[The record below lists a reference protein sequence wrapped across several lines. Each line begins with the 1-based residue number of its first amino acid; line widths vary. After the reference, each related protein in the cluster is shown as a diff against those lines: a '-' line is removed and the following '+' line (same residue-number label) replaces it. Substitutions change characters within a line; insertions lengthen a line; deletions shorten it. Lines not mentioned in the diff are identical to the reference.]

1 MEVDRDTLF
10 PRLEEMAGQG
20 SIHVQ
25 ETAAAMSQ
33 PQGLTALPSVRWRF
47 LELDQEE
54 AVELRGQ
61 T

>member
-10 PRLEEMAGQG
+10 PHLAEMAGQG

-25 ETAAAMSQ
+25 EKAAAMSQ
-33 PQGLTALPSVRWRF
+33 PQGLTALHSALWQSPG
-47 LELDQEE
+47 LAQEE
-54 AVELRGQ
+54 AVELQAQ

>member
-10 PRLEEMAGQG
+10 PHLAEMAGQG

-25 ETAAAMSQ
+25 ETAAALSQ
-33 PQGLTALPSVRWRF
+33 PQGLTALPSARWQF
-47 LELDQEE
+47 LDLDQEG